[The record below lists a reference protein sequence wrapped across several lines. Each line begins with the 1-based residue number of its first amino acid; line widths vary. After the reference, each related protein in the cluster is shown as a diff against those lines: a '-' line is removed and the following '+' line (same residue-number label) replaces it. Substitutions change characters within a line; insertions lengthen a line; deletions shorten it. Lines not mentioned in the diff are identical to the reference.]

1 MNAADADPVSTAL
14 FVQRS
19 PKFMITAARPGKPP
33 QYELSVTANGAEER
47 MRSRVFHSSGE
58 PTVDVEFCLVFPG
71 EALSVPVMRRV
82 LGDTLIRL
90 GIDEGCVGDI
100 LLAVTEACSNVVRH
114 AEPGRRYEVV
124 AHVGSKRCLLE
135 VVDGDRGL
143 DAPSREARRRR
154 VSRPAG
160 RLRRHS
166 VVRLR
171 RHPASPASAP
181 SSSAT
186 LRGRIGRPA
195 RPGRERTIA
204 QLPESGRGLAI
215 MRACVDDVSMKSR
228 PGQGTVVSLQKRI
241 EWRSDAPLA
250 RMPASQLRDA
260 G

>member
-1 MNAADADPVSTAL
+1 
-14 FVQRS
+14 
-19 PKFMITAARPGKPP
+19 
-33 QYELSVTANGAEER
+33 
-47 MRSRVFHSSGE
+47 MRSRVFHSGE
-58 PTVDVEFCLVFPG
+58 PAADVEFCLVFPG

-82 LGDTLIRL
+82 LGDTFIRL
-90 GIDEGCVGDI
+90 GMDERCVADI

-114 AEPGRRYEVV
+114 AGPGRRYEIV

-135 VVDGDRGL
+135 VVDSGRGL
-143 DAPSREARRRR
+143 DAPIRRRHR
-154 VSRPAG
+154 IRRAAG
-160 RLRRHS
+160 P
-166 VVRLR
+166 VARLR

-181 SSSAT
+181 SSAAT
-186 LRGRIGRPA
+186 LRSRITRPRRLA
-195 RPGRERTIA
+195 RERAIA

-215 MRACVDDVSMKSR
+215 MRACVDDVTMQSR